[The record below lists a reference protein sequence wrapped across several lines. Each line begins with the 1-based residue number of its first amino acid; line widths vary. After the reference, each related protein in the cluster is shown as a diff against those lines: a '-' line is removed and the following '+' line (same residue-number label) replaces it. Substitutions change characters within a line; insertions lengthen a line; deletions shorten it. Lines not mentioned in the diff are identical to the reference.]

1 MFDGQERLVAM
12 GQGNIEASS
21 SGLKAWCWYDFQ
33 KADKPGEWMFKFA
46 LDGKIVGQKQVTI
59 LP

>member
-1 MFDGQERLVAM
+1 MFDGKEQLVAM
-12 GQGNIEASS
+12 GQSMLKTSS

-33 KADKPGEWMFKFA
+33 KTDQAGEWMFKFA
-46 LDGKIVGQKQVTI
+46 LDSQVVGQKQVTI